1 MSGSIASVLEQ
12 ADTRLLL
19 MADSD
24 STPSCLP
31 DLVDSSESERVVETR
46 QSESQD
52 ETSGSES
59 DTWVQQL
66 RASLFVGHKGH
77 PKCTGEGKE
86 QWEQKGNGSG
96 RKESSEGKVVEK

>member
-31 DLVDSSESERVVETR
+31 DLADSSESERVAETR

-59 DTWVQQL
+59 DTWVQRLQ
-66 RASLFVGHKGH
+66 ASLFVGHKGH
-77 PKCTGEGKE
+77 PKGTGKGNEKGK
-86 QWEQKGNGSG
+86 QKGNGSG
-96 RKESSEGKVVEK
+96 RKESSGGIVAEK